1 MTAVAVASPEGWQ
14 VSAPGWAVGGEGWM
28 VGRVLVVGMGVVA
41 VDGEGM
47 VDGVGVWGGWGC

>member
-1 MTAVAVASPEGWQ
+1 MSVLGWG
-14 VSAPGWAVGGEGWM
+14 VGGEGWAVGGVM
-28 VGRVLVVGMGVVA
+28 VVRVGVVA